1 MGLSVP
7 YQMVAK
13 ESQEKFNHRKRR
25 KSYMRS
31 GIFTKTSIVR
41 SMKECYKGLIV
52 SVVGVVLG
60 SISVIVSKVL
70 VNASKS
76 K

>member
-1 MGLSVP
+1 
-7 YQMVAK
+7 
-13 ESQEKFNHRKRR
+13 
-25 KSYMRS
+25 MRS

-41 SMKECYKGLIV
+41 AMKECYKGLIV
-52 SVVGVVLG
+52 SVVGVMLG
-60 SISVIVSKVL
+60 SISMIASNVL

>member
-1 MGLSVP
+1 
-7 YQMVAK
+7 
-13 ESQEKFNHRKRR
+13 
-25 KSYMRS
+25 MRS

-41 SMKECYKGLIV
+41 AMKECYKGLIL
-52 SVVGVVLG
+52 SVAGVVLG
-60 SISVIVSKVL
+60 SISVIASKVL